1 MELFKKSSKKKMN
14 NDSSRYGVDLVA
26 EKYPTS
32 VVAEQLRTVMTNIAF
47 ANMDGKIKSIM
58 VTSSEPSEGKST
70 FSANLAIT
78 YAKQGRN
85 VVLVDADM
93 RKPTVHKTFNISNTK
108 GLSTILSGSSTV
120 EDSIK
125 YTAIDNLNVITSG
138 PIPPNPSALLGN
150 RKILDIINKFDQEN
164 DLVIVDVPPVNTM
177 ADASIV
183 STTVDGTIFVV
194 PQGLAE
200 KKSVKEAVEQLNKLN
215 VNILG
220 AVMNMTKNDGEDS
233 YYYYY
238 SK

>member
-1 MELFKKSSKKKMN
+1 MFKKNPKRKMK
-14 NDSSRYGVDLVA
+14 NDSSKYGVSLVA
-26 EKYPTS
+26 EEYPTS

-47 ANMDGKIKSIM
+47 ANVDGKIKSIM

-70 FSANLAIT
+70 FGANLAIT

-85 VVLVDADM
+85 VTLVDADM
-93 RKPTVHKTFNISNTK
+93 RKPTVHKTFNVSNK
-108 GLSTILSGSSTV
+108 IGLSTILSGSSTV

-125 YTAIDNLNVITSG
+125 YTSIDNLNVITSG

-150 RKILDIINKFDQEN
+150 RKILDIINKFNQDN

-183 STTVDGTIFVV
+183 STTVDGTIFVI

-200 KKSVKEAVEQLNKLN
+200 KKNVKAAVGQLRKLN
-215 VNILG
+215 VNVLG
-220 AVMNMTKNDGEDS
+220 AVMNMTQNNVDDS

>member
-1 MELFKKSSKKKMN
+1 MGLFNGRAKKRIN
-14 NDSSRYGVDLVA
+14 NDSSKYGVDLVA

-32 VVAEQLRTVMTNIAF
+32 VVSEQLRTVMTNISF
-47 ANMDGKIKSIM
+47 ANINGEIKSMM

-85 VVLVDADM
+85 VILVDADM
-93 RKPTVHKTFNISNTK
+93 RKPTVHKTFNVSNTR
-108 GLSTILSGSSTV
+108 GLSTILSGNSTI

-125 YTAIDNLNVITSG
+125 YTSIDNLNVITSG

-150 RKILDIINKFDQEN
+150 RKIVDIINKFNQPN

-194 PQGLAE
+194 PQDIADKKKVSLAV
-200 KKSVKEAVEQLNKLN
+200 SQLKKLN
-215 VNILG
+215 ANILG
-220 AVMNMTKNDGEDS
+220 AVMNMSKNNGEDN